1 MPSLDE
7 FREQITN
14 ESLDE
19 LYERRRNIEIYS
31 ERKRKALEREIEIK
45 EAQQTSEQQEALID
59 QSADLVKTIK
69 DATRTTV
76 WEFVRKWIWV
86 PLVAVV
92 LAGLIVAAIIRWF
105 FPPS

>member
-59 QSADLVKTIK
+59 QGADLIKTIK
-69 DATRTTV
+69 EATRTTV
-76 WEFVRKWIWV
+76 WEIFRKWIWV
-86 PLVAVV
+86 PLIAST
-92 LAGLIVAAIIRWF
+92 LAGVIGAAIFRWL